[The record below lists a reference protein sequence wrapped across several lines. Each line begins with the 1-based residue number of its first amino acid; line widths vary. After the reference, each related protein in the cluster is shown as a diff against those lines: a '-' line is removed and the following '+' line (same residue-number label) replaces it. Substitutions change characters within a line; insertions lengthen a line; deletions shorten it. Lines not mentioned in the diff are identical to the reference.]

1 MKTKY
6 LVCGEN
12 ESQTQGNYNGELSHQ
27 QLMLVW
33 EEKQVN
39 NEGCLWLSN
48 EVSTNHG
55 RVRLL
60 LYHVGKK
67 KVISLVF
74 HCILIYNIYKKRVD
88 KIP

>member
-1 MKTKY
+1 MGFRHFGEMKTKY

-39 NEGCLWLSN
+39 NEGCL
-48 EVSTNHG
+48 
-55 RVRLL
+55 
-60 LYHVGKK
+60 
-67 KVISLVF
+67 
-74 HCILIYNIYKKRVD
+74 
-88 KIP
+88 